1 MPIEK
6 EPKYIE
12 TKPLTDDS
20 VPLKYGDDMFEEWY
34 ALELVKNTFSQYE
47 VYRTNN
53 HDPRWNLNDMLYAG
67 FVPPRV
73 WPGTDI
79 PRSALGYS
87 LVFEQIEA
95 SKPYIAQ
102 ALFGNPEWFSVEADV
117 GTDPEAARAQTA
129 HLAYAFDRTAEKRGT
144 TPTGELLLSLTD
156 CLLYGN
162 GPLLLEY
169 DVELGL
175 PGFRRVD
182 PRDLYVD
189 PQTQGPM
196 LDAARSVI
204 YRTHMTME
212 DIKAFKS
219 DPRMKIP
226 EDPELWSMAQ
236 GFMSANADMTKQ
248 QSEAARG
255 VSYSPQQAS
264 FAASLP
270 THNQI
275 EVLIYYSKSK
285 IVWVLN
291 RRWVMFNSLNPYGFI
306 PLCAVPCF
314 PWPGRFH
321 AMGLADVTEGYQRY
335 IEALLNARIDNVHMA
350 LIPPRTVPQG
360 FLVTPQQ
367 QKWGPGAQYGVSD
380 PSAFNL
386 LQVSDAT
393 SNIYQELG
401 FIQSAAD
408 RKTGVGSMASGI
420 PSPSNANRT
429 AGGVNAQLQGA
440 TMRLYGIVKNFED
453 YVIIPMV
460 QKAIKMVRVHARLGD
475 SMVGM
480 VRSEQNPDDKKYV
493 QVAAQAF
500 LANTRVRVTASSKM
514 LTRERISQQFP
525 FIAQTLLQGPMLN
538 ALAGSGYTVDF
549 KQFTRMLMD
558 ATGIDRYYN
567 LVRPFTDEEKQAQ
580 QQQQEQQ
587 ATAGSQQ
594 DMQKAQLEAQTRIQ
608 MGQLKAQS
616 EDKKS
621 QTQFAIAQMK
631 QQGDPMESQ
640 MKQAEIQQKLQ
651 QREQEAQ
658 LKIYLEQVKLK
669 MKQQEM
675 ELKLSAQR
683 EKTRADLQ
691 KQQMDMQM
699 QSQQAD
705 NEARINQFRQAQQ
718 LQHETERMEIDTESK
733 RREAEFKTSLKLGER
748 GRPDSNTDNNK
759 E

>member
-6 EPKYIE
+6 EPKTIE
-12 TKPLTDDS
+12 TKPLTDES
-20 VPLKYGDDMFEEWY
+20 VPLKFGEDPFEDWY

-47 VYRTNN
+47 AYRTNN

-67 FVPPRV
+67 YVPPRV

-79 PRSALGYS
+79 PRSSLGYS
-87 LVFEQIEA
+87 LVFEQVEA

-102 ALFGNPEWFSVEADV
+102 ALFGNPEWFSIEADV
-117 GTDPEAARAQTA
+117 GSDPEAARAQTA
-129 HLAYAFDRTAEKRGT
+129 HIAYAFDRTAEKRGT
-144 TPTGELLLSLTD
+144 TPTGEFLLSLTD
-156 CLLYGN
+156 CVLYGN
-162 GPLLLEY
+162 GPVLLEY
-169 DVELGL
+169 DSELRL
-175 PGFRRVD
+175 PSFRRID

-196 LDAARSVI
+196 IDAARSVI

-212 DIKAFKS
+212 DIKEFKN
-219 DPRMKIP
+219 DPRMKVP
-226 EDPELWSMAQ
+226 EDTELWSMAQ
-236 GFMSANADMTKQ
+236 GFMAANADMTKQ
-248 QSEAARG
+248 QAEAVRG
-255 VSYSPQQAS
+255 VSYSPQQAAY
-264 FAASLP
+264 AASLP

-275 EVLIYYSKSK
+275 EVLIYFSKSK

-291 RRWVMFNSLNPYGFI
+291 RKYVMFNSLNPYGFI
-306 PLCAVPCF
+306 PICSVPCF
-314 PWPGRFH
+314 PWPGRFY

-380 PSAFNL
+380 PSAFQM
-386 LQVSDAT
+386 LQVNDAT

-440 TMRLYGIVKNFED
+440 TMRLYGVVKNFED
-453 YVIIPMV
+453 YLIIPLI
-460 QKAIKMVRVHARLGD
+460 QKAIKMVRIHSRLGD
-475 SMVGM
+475 SMTGM
-480 VRSEQNPDDKKYV
+480 MRNENNPEERQYV
-493 QVAAQAF
+493 KVASQAF

-538 ALAGSGYTVDF
+538 ALGQSGYTVDF

-567 LVRPFTDEEKQAQ
+567 IVRPFTDEEKQAQ

-587 ATAGSQQ
+587 ANAGAEQ
-594 DMQKAQLEAQTRIQ
+594 DMQKAQLEAQTRLQ

-616 EDKKS
+616 EDKKT

-631 QQGDPMESQ
+631 QQEDPQQAQ
-640 MKQAEIQQKLQ
+640 MKQAEAQQKLQ
-651 QREQEAQ
+651 QKEQEAQ
-658 LKIYLEQVKLK
+658 LKMYLEQMKLK
-669 MKQQEM
+669 MKQE
-675 ELKLSAQR
+675 ELQMKLAAQR

-691 KQQMDMQM
+691 KQQVDMQM
-699 QSQQAD
+699 QARQAD
-705 NEARINQFRQAQQ
+705 TEARIQQFKQAQQ
-718 LQHETERMEIDTESK
+718 MQHESERMEMDTEKK
-733 RREAEFKTSLKLGER
+733 RRDIEFKTQLQMGER
-748 GRPDSNTDNNK
+748 GRPDTDTDNN
-759 E
+759 EE